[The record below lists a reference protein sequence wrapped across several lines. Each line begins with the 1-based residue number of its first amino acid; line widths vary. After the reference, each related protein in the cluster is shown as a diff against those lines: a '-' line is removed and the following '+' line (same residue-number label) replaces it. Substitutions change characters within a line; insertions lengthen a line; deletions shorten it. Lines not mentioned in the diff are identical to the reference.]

1 LAEIEAKFPPKL
13 KFLFDPYRYKVAR
26 GGRGSGKSWAF
37 ARALLIQ
44 AAEKPLRILCTREV
58 QDSIKDSVHTLLR
71 DQIQILGLGAF
82 YDVLSATIKGR
93 NGSEFIFSGLSQ
105 HTVES
110 IKSFEGIDRVW
121 VEEGQ
126 AVKKR
131 SWEVLI
137 PTIRKPG
144 SEIWVSFNPELDTD
158 DTWTRFVV
166 NTPPNSAVVEV
177 NYSDNPWF
185 PDELE
190 IERVHCKAVNP
201 DDYDNI
207 WEGKPRVAV
216 AGAIYAREIVK
227 AAAEG
232 KFQNLPYDPKLKVHQ
247 VWDLGFNDQTSIILV
262 QRNVSELRVIDY
274 LEDSHR
280 TLDNYSAELK
290 DKRLNWGQVY
300 LPHDA
305 KHKTLAANGKSVE
318 SIMRGFGWDVR
329 IVPEVG
335 LEQGIKIAR
344 MALGRTYFD
353 NGKTSRLVE
362 CLKRYRRA
370 IPTTTGEP
378 GNPVHD
384 EYSHGADA
392 YRYLAIVADDLK
404 NTSNDWKPIKYDN
417 RGVI

>member
-1 LAEIEAKFPPKL
+1 
-13 KFLFDPYRYKVAR
+13 
-26 GGRGSGKSWAF
+26 
-37 ARALLIQ
+37 
-44 AAEKPLRILCTREV
+44 
-58 QDSIKDSVHTLLR
+58 
-71 DQIQILGLGAF
+71 
-82 YDVLSATIKGR
+82 
-93 NGSEFIFSGLSQ
+93 
-105 HTVES
+105 
-110 IKSFEGIDRVW
+110 
-121 VEEGQ
+121 
-126 AVKKR
+126 
-131 SWEVLI
+131 
-137 PTIRKPG
+137 
-144 SEIWVSFNPELDTD
+144 
-158 DTWTRFVV
+158 
-166 NTPPNSAVVEV
+166 
-177 NYSDNPWF
+177 
-185 PDELE
+185 
-190 IERVHCKAVNP
+190 
-201 DDYDNI
+201 
-207 WEGKPRVAV
+207 
-216 AGAIYAREIVK
+216 
-227 AAAEG
+227 
-232 KFQNLPYDPKLKVHQ
+232 
-247 VWDLGFNDQTSIILV
+247 
-262 QRNVSELRVIDY
+262 
-274 LEDSHR
+274 
-280 TLDNYSAELK
+280 
-290 DKRLNWGQVY
+290 